1 MLVHDQH
8 LTGQRRLLYS
18 VRGPEWAFLV
28 PQGRL
33 DCLEDVMGWC
43 SRFWNGVG
51 SLIVPVTKPG
61 RIPRWVDDLL
71 SIRAV
76 EGAWVHPELDTTVAE
91 HVADTRF
98 AAIAEWDQRR
108 VDEDEIP
115 PLHLLA
121 PDALT
126 GLRFEVPMPRSDV
139 DRRLALALWGDL
151 PAESR
156 EFWERRTNLVE
167 VEGRAVPTAL
177 VRGQV
182 GERPLSPL
190 RVTATGMDLVWQQGW
205 GDDRPWIWVFGP
217 RPTFAS
223 IVAFWNFR
231 ARSLC
236 RAHGAPVIGVPASA
250 LASPELGRLVAEW
263 LSGSLESEPNCY
275 VHVRRTLDDEVSS
288 ALAAVPLVERQ
299 EATAPAEPSPGSVE
313 PWSFDFRDPTVG
325 GQFERGSPAIEPM
338 LLIDGAAALNLRP
351 PAGFQTRTLGRARLV
366 LHNLPVTLPVTNSVA
381 VAAIGTFGASAQDGL
396 TIPFSPF
403 HDWHWKLTLP
413 KSQEW
418 LEAWA
423 SDHGFTAEPSR
434 DGLDASAVLARLRN
448 LDELDVLA
456 NETRL
461 QVLEVLA
468 PESRKKLLQRLR
480 REAQQAG
487 VPLDEAALLEGL
499 RAKEMTADLPARK
512 LGDIAQALGHRRS
525 RVMEALSPLVEFG
538 FVRRGREASCPT
550 CRYARFLALDEL
562 AEQVHCDA
570 CRAVFTLPVAGPD
583 SQEPPMSYR
592 LDGLMARVMDQDV
605 LPVLLALRVFYKAWV
620 DRSLPFTAWP
630 GLLFKAGSEE
640 TDVDLLVSYGRNVY
654 CVEVKRTAGS
664 LGPDQLSKLLRIAK
678 QLDSRPA
685 VAALQGGFSGTVES
699 QVTQARGRLLVR
711 DQLMSPD
718 MVFREYASRFGR
730 WRLLAD

>member
-1 MLVHDQH
+1 
-8 LTGQRRLLYS
+8 
-18 VRGPEWAFLV
+18 
-28 PQGRL
+28 
-33 DCLEDVMGWC
+33 MGWC

-51 SLIVPVTKPG
+51 SLIVPVTKSG
-61 RIPRWVDDLL
+61 RVPRWVDDLL

-76 EGAWVHPELDTTVAE
+76 ESAWVHPELDAAVAE
-91 HVADTRF
+91 RVADSRF
-98 AAIAEWDQRR
+98 PAIDDWDQRR
-108 VDEDEIP
+108 IDDEEIP

-126 GLRFEVPMPRSDV
+126 GLRWEIPIPRSDV

-151 PAESR
+151 PDESR
-156 EFWERRTNLVE
+156 EFWERRVKLVE
-167 VEGRAVPTAL
+167 VESKALPTAL

-205 GDDRPWIWVFGP
+205 GNDRPWIWVFGP
-217 RPTFAS
+217 RPTFGS

-236 RAHGAPVIGVPASA
+236 RAHGAPVIGVPAPA
-250 LASPELGRLVAEW
+250 LASPELGRLIAEW
-263 LSGSLESEPNCY
+263 LSGSLESAPHCY
-275 VHVRRTLDDEVSS
+275 VHVRRTLDDEVNS

-299 EATAPAEPSPGSVE
+299 EDSAPAEPDPGSAE
-313 PWSFDFRDPTVG
+313 SWTFDFQDPTVG
-325 GQFERGSPAIEPM
+325 GPFERGSPAIEPM
-338 LLIDGAAALNLRP
+338 LLLDGTAALNLRP
-351 PAGFQTRTLGRARLV
+351 PDGFQTRTLGRARLV

-381 VAAIGTFGASAQDGL
+381 TAAIRTFGASAQDGL
-396 TIPFSPF
+396 TIPFTPF
-403 HDWHWKLTLP
+403 QDWHWKLTLP
-413 KSQEW
+413 RSQDW
-418 LEAWA
+418 LQAWA

-434 DGLDASAVLARLRN
+434 DGLDASAVLGRLRN

-468 PESRKKLLQRLR
+468 PESRKKLIQRLR
-480 REAQQAG
+480 REAQKAG
-487 VPLDEAALLEGL
+487 EPLDEATLIEGL
-499 RAKEMTADLPARK
+499 SAKEMTADLPARK
-512 LGDIAQALGHRRS
+512 LGDIAQALGPGHRRKV
-525 RVMEALSPLVEFG
+525 VMEALTPLIEFG
-538 FVRRGREASCPT
+538 FVRRGRETSCPT
-550 CRYARFLALDEL
+550 CRYVRFLALDEL
-562 AEQVHCDA
+562 AEQVECDA
-570 CRAVFTLPVAGPD
+570 CRAVFTLPVSGPD

-640 TDVDLLVSYGRNVY
+640 ADVDLLASYGRNVY
-654 CVEVKRTAGS
+654 CVEVKRTAES
-664 LGPDQLSKLLRIAK
+664 LAPDQLSKLLRIAK

-699 QVTQARGRLLVR
+699 QVTQAGGRLLAR